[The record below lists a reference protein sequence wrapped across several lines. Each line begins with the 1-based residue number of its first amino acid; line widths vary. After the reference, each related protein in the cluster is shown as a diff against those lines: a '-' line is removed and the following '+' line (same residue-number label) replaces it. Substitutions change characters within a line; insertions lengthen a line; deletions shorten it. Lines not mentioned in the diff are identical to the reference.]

1 MQVAHPDDGTAA
13 AVRRGFA
20 YASRGIAWLDNAA
33 TTQRPECVIAAMD
46 DFLRHHNAN
55 VRRGVHRL
63 AAEATAAYEGA
74 RAEVA
79 RFVGAGAAEEI
90 VFTPGATAAI
100 HLAVEGLVRPSLRP
114 GDEVW
119 VTLAEHHSNFLP
131 WARAARETGAAFR
144 VLPLRPDGRADLDA
158 FRALATPGR
167 ARWLAATWVS
177 NATGAA
183 NDPAALAESAHGVGA
198 RLLLDA
204 SQGIAHAP
212 LRVAGAG
219 CDFAVFSAHKMYG
232 PTGTGVLWGRRE
244 CLDAMQPVVLGGE
257 MVDRVEADGRAAW
270 TDIPWRFEAGT
281 PNATGAVGLAAAI
294 RWIGALPPG
303 AGGHVR
309 ALSAAARRAL
319 AAIPGVTL
327 RSAPDAASIVSF
339 TLDGVHPHDV
349 AQALDERGVAVRAG
363 WLCAEPLLRTVVGG
377 PVVRASFAP
386 CNTAAEVVALADGV
400 RAAKEA
406 FAP

>member
-1 MQVAHPDDGTAA
+1 MQDGFPNDGTAA

-20 YASRGIAWLDNAA
+20 YPARGIAWLDNAA
-33 TTQRPECVIAAMD
+33 TTQRPEAVLAAMD
-46 DFLRHHNAN
+46 DFSRHHNAN
-55 VRRGVHRL
+55 VRRGLHRL
-63 AAEATAAYEGA
+63 GAEATAAYEAA
-74 RAEVA
+74 RVGVA
-79 RFVGAGAAEEI
+79 RFVGAGAVEEI
-90 VFTPGATAAI
+90 VFTSGATAAI
-100 HLAVEGLVRPSLRP
+100 HLAVEGFVRPSLRP

-158 FRALATPGR
+158 FRALATPDR

-177 NATGAA
+177 NATGAT
-183 NDPAALAESAHGVGA
+183 NDPAALAEAAHAVGA

-212 LRVAGAG
+212 LRVVDAG

-244 CLDAMQPVVLGGE
+244 CLEAMQPVILGGE
-257 MVDRVEADGRAAW
+257 MVDHVEADGRAVW

-281 PNATGAVGLAAAI
+281 PNAAGAVGLAAAI
-294 RWIGALPPG
+294 RWIDALPPDAG
-303 AGGHVR
+303 AHVR
-309 ALSAAARRAL
+309 ALATAARAGL
-319 AAIPGVTL
+319 AAIPGM
-327 RSAPDAASIVSF
+327 RMWSAPDAAAMATF
-339 TLDGVHPHDV
+339 TLEGVHPHDI
-349 AQALDERGVAVRAG
+349 AQTLDDRGIAVRAG
-363 WLCAEPLLRTVVGG
+363 WLCAEPLLRQLVGG

-386 CNTAAEVVALADGV
+386 YNTFEEVAALVDGV
-400 RAAKEA
+400 RAAREM